1 MNAKYYVAY
10 CKMGDVC
17 KDSFQML
24 QEAIEDYQIK
34 LETHKQ
40 GFFDDRFVLHIEDS
54 DGKVVNVKV

>member
-1 MNAKYYVAY
+1 
-10 CKMGDVC
+10 MGDVC